1 MLVGAEVQTLL
12 YTKKVFLTRMKRFTL
27 ENFPL
32 ENKTV
37 FLRVD
42 YNVPLE
48 KEKVVDDNK
57 IRSSLP
63 TIRYLLQKNCKIVLA
78 THLGNPAGKVDAK
91 LKVNPLFSRLQE
103 LLSKEKKWNIIQF
116 IKLNDCIGK
125 EIKAKIAESKPK
137 TIFMLENLRFYREE
151 ETNDVFFAHS
161 LAQLAEVYVNDA
173 FAVSHRKHA
182 SVDAITKYLP
192 SLPGLLLETEIQ
204 QLSLALNPKKPA
216 IWIMGGAKLNKI
228 DLIKQALKKADYLLI
243 GGALAFSFLRAKG
256 INMGLSKLDPE
267 SVKIAAK
274 ILKSEAAKKIIL
286 PVDFVAAADFSPH
299 AQTEIVKY
307 NHLQDQQTALDLGP
321 ETVSLFKQ
329 YLRKAHTIVWNG
341 PLGYFEWAKFAH
353 STKEIGRFLG
363 KLTATAICGG
373 GETVEAVRKFRLE
386 HYFTHVSTG
395 GGAAL
400 MFLSGQELPGI
411 TALENNYQKFKRKFR

>member
-1 MLVGAEVQTLL
+1 
-12 YTKKVFLTRMKRFTL
+12 MKRFALT
-27 ENFPL
+27 NFPL

-48 KEKVVDDNK
+48 KGKVVDDTK

-91 LKVNPLFSRLQE
+91 LKVNPLADKLQD
-103 LLSKEKKWNIIQF
+103 LLLKEKKVLGKIDGGKTALIV
-116 IKLNDCIGK
+116 KSNDCIGK
-125 EIKAKIAESKPK
+125 EIKAKIIESQPK

-151 ETNDVFFAHS
+151 EANEVFFAHS

-192 SLPGLLLETEIQ
+192 SLPGILLETEIQ
-204 QLSLALNPKKPA
+204 QLSLALQPKKPA

-256 INMGLSKLDPE
+256 INVGLSKIDPE

-274 ILKSEAAKKIIL
+274 IIKSGAAKKIIL
-286 PVDFVAAADFSPH
+286 PLDFVAAADFSPY
-299 AQTEIVKY
+299 AQTKIVKY
-307 NHLQDQQTALDLGP
+307 NRLQNQQIALDLGP
-321 ETVSLFKQ
+321 GTISLFKQ

-373 GETVEAVRKFRLE
+373 GETAEAVKKFHLE

-411 TALENNYQKFKRKFR
+411 TALENNYQKFKRKFRERS

>member
-1 MLVGAEVQTLL
+1 
-12 YTKKVFLTRMKRFTL
+12 MKRFTL

-32 ENKTV
+32 ENKIV

-48 KEKVVDDNK
+48 KGKVVDDTK

-78 THLGNPAGKVDAK
+78 THLGNPAGKVDGK
-91 LKVNPLFSRLQE
+91 LKVGPLFDRLQG
-103 LLSKEKKWNIIQF
+103 LLPKEKL
-116 IKLNDCIGK
+116 IKVNDCIGK
-125 EIKAKIAESKPK
+125 EIKVKIRESQPK

-151 ETNDVFFAHS
+151 EANEVFFAHS

-204 QLSLALNPKKPA
+204 QLNLALQPKKPA

-243 GGALAFSFLRAKG
+243 GGALAFSFLRARG
-256 INMGLSKLDPE
+256 INVGLSKLDPE

-274 ILKSEAAKKIIL
+274 IIKSGAAKKIIL
-286 PVDFVAAADFSPH
+286 PVDFVAADDFSSY
-299 AQTEIVKY
+299 ATTEIVKY
-307 NHLQDQQTALDLGP
+307 NHLQDQQVALDLGP
-321 ETVSLFKQ
+321 ETISLFKQ

-373 GETVEAVRKFRLE
+373 GETVEAVRKFHLE

-411 TALENNYQKFKRKFR
+411 KALENNYQKFKRKFREI

>member
-1 MLVGAEVQTLL
+1 
-12 YTKKVFLTRMKRFTL
+12 MKRFTL

>member
-1 MLVGAEVQTLL
+1 
-12 YTKKVFLTRMKRFTL
+12 MKRFALT
-27 ENFPL
+27 NFPL
-32 ENKTV
+32 ENKIV

-48 KEKVVDDNK
+48 KGKVVDDTK

-91 LKVNPLFSRLQE
+91 LKVNPLADKLQE
-103 LLSKEKKWNIIQF
+103 LLLKEKKVLGKIDGRKTALIV
-116 IKLNDCIGK
+116 KLNDCIGK
-125 EIKAKIAESKPK
+125 EIKAKIIESRPK
-137 TIFMLENLRFYREE
+137 TIFMLENLRFYQEE
-151 ETNDVFFAHS
+151 EANDVFFAHS

-192 SLPGLLLETEIQ
+192 SLPGILLETEIQ
-204 QLSLALNPKKPA
+204 QLSLALKPKKPA

-256 INMGLSKLDPE
+256 INVGLSKLDPE

-274 ILKSEAAKKIIL
+274 IIKSGVAKKIIL
-286 PVDFVAAADFSPH
+286 PVDFVAAADFSPY
-299 AQTEIVKY
+299 AKTEIVKY
-307 NHLQDQQTALDLGP
+307 NRLQNQQVALDLGP
-321 ETVSLFKQ
+321 ETISLFKQ

-373 GETVEAVRKFRLE
+373 GETVEAVRKFHLE

-411 TALENNYQKFKRKFR
+411 KALKNNYQKFKRKFRERS